1 MAKNMYKPTNK
12 RNDSVERVAD
22 IIIEEEFSGSQKQN
36 TFTNE
41 ASVGPPIGSIP
52 SDITQTFSP
61 HLLQQTMRVIPDAQ
75 KSILLRHSGQIGPE
89 MGD

>member
-1 MAKNMYKPTNK
+1 MYRLANK
-12 RNDSVERVAD
+12 REDSVERGAAD

-52 SDITQTFSP
+52 SEINQTFSP

-75 KSILLRHSGQIGPE
+75 KSILLQ
-89 MGD
+89 